1 MKTAF
6 SGAILAAVSLSWD
19 YDSWGSFKKGEDNE
33 LDLNLSLGGN
43 DFSKD
48 VWGNKKQGLEFNFG
62 KNAKN
67 FGVYEDSDN
76 YGGWGGIQY
85 NDNAYGGY
93 GLGNI
98 GKRGWGDN
106 NNYGDWGDNNNYG
119 GWGDNNNYGGWG
131 DNDNYGGWGGDYGVR
146 GNYGRRDSYGRN
158 DRRHGRRNDGYGGW
172 GNKRNDWGQKDKDW
186 GNFGGDFDAGFD
198 GYGLNYSLGKNYD
211 LSLDKYNLGHKNG

>member
-6 SGAILAAVSLSWD
+6 SGAILAAVSLGWD
-19 YDSWGSFKKGEDNE
+19 YDSWGSFKKGDDNE

-48 VWGNKKQGLEFNFG
+48 VWGNKRQGLEFNFG

-67 FGVYEDSDN
+67 FGVYEDASDN

-93 GLGNI
+93 GLGNF
-98 GKRGWGDN
+98 GKLGLGN
-106 NNYGDWGDNNNYG
+106 NVLGGLGNIKNNNYG

-131 DNDNYGGWGGDYGVR
+131 GDYGVR
-146 GNYGRRDSYGRN
+146 SSHGRRDGYGRN
-158 DRRHGRRNDGYGGW
+158 GRRHGRYGSYGGW
-172 GNKRNDWGQKDKDW
+172 GNKRNDWGKKDKDW
-186 GNFGGDFDAGFD
+186 GNFGGDFDAGF
-198 GYGLNYSLGKNYD
+198 GGNGLNYSLGTNYN
-211 LSLDKYNLGHKNG
+211 LSLDNYNLGHKNG